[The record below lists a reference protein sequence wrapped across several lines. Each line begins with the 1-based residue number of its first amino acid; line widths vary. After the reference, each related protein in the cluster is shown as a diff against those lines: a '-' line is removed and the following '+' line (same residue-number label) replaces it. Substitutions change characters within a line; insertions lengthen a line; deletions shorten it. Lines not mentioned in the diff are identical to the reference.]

1 MLNPLLIAQLSDC
14 HIGTGPN
21 FLNGRIDTESALR
34 RAVAHVALLQP
45 SPDLVILTGDLTE
58 HGSAAEY
65 AVVADAL
72 APLQMPV
79 YAVPGNHDDPLR
91 AREALAPYMPAGA
104 DSPGDACCYHLQHQG
119 LHLVALDTV
128 VPRQSHGMLDA
139 AQLSWLARTLD
150 ACKGEPVLIFM
161 HHPPLATG
169 IEAMDACSLVS
180 GCDEFAALIRRHG
193 LIQGVLCGHLH
204 RAVQMQLG
212 GAPVHVAP
220 SVAHQIALDLRPG
233 APLRARLEPPKIS
246 LHRWS
251 PLHGLCTHSSYVET
265 FGTDWPL

>member
-1 MLNPLLIAQLSDC
+1 MSNPLLIAQLSDP
-14 HIGTGPN
+14 HVGTDPD
-21 FLNGRIDTESALR
+21 FLDGHMDTACALR

-72 APLQMPV
+72 TPLSMPV
-79 YAVPGNHDDPLR
+79 YTVPGNHDDPLKAR
-91 AREALAPYMPAGA
+91 AALARYMPVGS
-104 DSPGDACCYHLQHQG
+104 DSPGDACCYHLLHRG

-150 ACKGEPVLIFM
+150 ACTGEPVLIFM

-169 IEAMDACSLVS
+169 IQAMDACSLAS
-180 GCDEFAALIRRHG
+180 GRDELAALIRRHG
-193 LIQGVLCGHLH
+193 LVQGVLCGHLH
-204 RAVQMQLG
+204 RAVQMQFG
-212 GAPVHVAP
+212 GAPLHVAP

-251 PLHGLCTHSSYVET
+251 SLHGLCTHTSYVET
-265 FGTDWPL
+265 FGMDWPL